1 MRRNK
6 MVPHDIEAEKAVLGA
21 LLEDNEL
28 LSELDFLSVRAFY
41 ELKHQEIFEAM
52 LNIGTSFDELL
63 IGDFLKAKK
72 QTLVQYAYLA
82 ELEECAPSTGNIVFY
97 AMIIQEHYMSR
108 KIIKLGEEVKI
119 IAEDPATN
127 NQKLLVDFQRKIDEI
142 AGLSNQETEMH
153 EIKDLSLNLFKELEK
168 GKKDTGIRTGLIK
181 VDDILVKIEKQDFVI
196 IAARPGMGKTSLA
209 TRIAINTAKYNHN
222 KTVLI
227 FSLEMGKEQIT
238 EKIYSQ
244 ESRVNLEKL
253 RSVDLQGEDWDK
265 LAITADFLIKKNNII
280 VVEKS
285 GLSVN
290 QIKHISQK
298 VIKKVPVSLIII
310 DYLQLIS
317 ASAIARK
324 HGLVA
329 ETTEISNNLQQLF
342 KDTNLPGIVLSQLSR
357 KAEEGNKRPTLSG
370 LRFSG
375 ALEQDADT
383 VIFIYRDEY
392 YNEESADKGIAEINI
407 AKQRRGPTGMAKVA
421 WNAKTTDF
429 YNLSLQRF

>member
-1 MRRNK
+1 MIPN
-6 MVPHDIEAEKAVLGA
+6 DAEAEKAVLGA
-21 LLEDNEL
+21 ILEDNEL
-28 LSELDFLSVRAFY
+28 LSELDFLLPESFY
-41 ELKHQEIFEAM
+41 
-52 LNIGTSFDELL
+52 NIGRQMIYLAIKNTLSPNEITVGDALKSMNQLDEC
-63 IGDFLKAKK
+63 GG
-72 QTLVQYAYLA
+72 YAYLA
-82 ELEECAPSTGNIVFY
+82 ELKECAPITGDIVFY
-97 AMIIQEHYMSR
+97 AKMIQEHYKSR
-108 KIIKLGEEVKI
+108 RIIELAAETKKQ
-119 IAEDPATN
+119 AEDLTIDN
-127 NQKLLVDFQRKIDEI
+127 KTLLEEFQKKVDEI
-142 AGLSNQETEMH
+142 AGLNNQETEMH
-153 EIKDLSLNLFKELEK
+153 QIKDLSLNLFKELEK
-168 GKKDTGIRTGLIK
+168 EKKDTGIRTGLIK
-181 VDDILVKIEKQDFVI
+181 VDDILVKMEKQDFVI

-222 KTVLI
+222 ETVLI
-227 FSLEMGKEQIT
+227 FSLEMSKEQIT

-244 ESRVNLEKL
+244 EGRIHLEKI
-253 RSVDLQGEDWDK
+253 RSADLEREDWDK
-265 LAITADFLIKKNNII
+265 LTLAADFLIDTNNII
-280 VVEKS
+280 IVEKS

-290 QIKHISQK
+290 QIKHITQRI
-298 VIKKVPVSLIII
+298 IKRIPVSLVII

-317 ASAIARK
+317 ASVIARK

-342 KDTNLPGIVLSQLSR
+342 KNLNLPGIVLSQLSR
-357 KAEEGNKRPTLSG
+357 KVEEGNKRPSLSG

-392 YNEESADKGIAEINI
+392 YNEDSADKGIAEINI